1 MSKIGKI
8 MRGLSH

>member
-1 MSKIGKI
+1 MGAGKI